1 MKKNVSDQ
9 ESDAAIEEWPV
20 RPYSKSELAR
30 AYAPEIGERSAL
42 NRLSRWIRFN
52 EALYSALKATGYRS
66 TQQIFTSKQV
76 GLIFEYS
83 QLYIEFVP
91 VCSILWE
98 GQIQMTCQVGHLHFF
113 QSSIPHSITSVSEM

>member
-20 RPYSKSELAR
+20 RPYYKSELAR
-30 AYAPEIGERSAL
+30 AYAPAIGERSAL

-76 GLIFEYS
+76 GLIFEY
-83 QLYIEFVP
+83 LGRP
-91 VCSILWE
+91 
-98 GQIQMTCQVGHLHFF
+98 
-113 QSSIPHSITSVSEM
+113 

>member
-9 ESDAAIEEWPV
+9 ELDVAIEEWSV

-52 EALYSALKATGYRS
+52 AVLYSALLATGYRP

-76 GLIFEYS
+76 CLIFEY
-83 QLYIEFVP
+83 LGRP
-91 VCSILWE
+91 
-98 GQIQMTCQVGHLHFF
+98 
-113 QSSIPHSITSVSEM
+113 